1 MKKFLITTDSGCD
14 LPRSEVDKRGII
26 PFLMQYEID
35 GEVFTDTML
44 PEDLHAF
51 YEKMRAGAAPRT
63 SQINPAQF
71 VEFWRP
77 LLAEG
82 LPILH
87 TGIGSAVSGT
97 YRNACLAAEELM
109 QEIPGAKIYVVDST
123 LCSVGYGMLVLK
135 AAELRDG
142 GASVEEARDYMEAN
156 KAKVNTWYTTD
167 ELKYLRRSGRCSRA
181 SAAIGTMLQICPI
194 LNLDLEGHLI
204 VQERVRKLGPTI
216 QRIHE
221 IIGGLVEDAEN
232 QTLMICHS
240 DVEEK
245 ARKFGEE
252 IREKFGFRDVYYT
265 YIGATIGANCGP
277 GLMAAFFFGKPRTM
291 KGYAEGE

>member
-1 MKKFLITTDSGCD
+1 MKFIVTTDSGCD
-14 LPRSEVDKRGII
+14 LPRALLAERGII
-26 PFLMQYEID
+26 PCMMNYTMD
-35 GEVFTDTML
+35 GELCTDTM
-44 PEDLHAF
+44 EHSDCHVF
-51 YEKMRAGAAPRT
+51 YDKMRAGSSPKT
-63 SQINPAQF
+63 SQFNPSQF
-71 VEFWRP
+71 EEFWRP
-77 LLAEG
+77 LLEQG
-82 LPILH
+82 LPIVHICL
-87 TGIGSAVSGT
+87 GSGVSGT
-97 YRNACLAAEELM
+97 FNNGVMAARTLEE
-109 QEIPGAKIYVVDST
+109 EVPGSRIYVLDST
-123 LCSVGYGMLVLK
+123 LCSTGYGMLALE
-135 AAELRDG
+135 AARMRDEG
-142 GASVEEARDYMEAN
+142 LSAEECMAWLEEN
-156 KAKVNTWYTTD
+156 KVRVNTWYTTD

-221 IIGGLVEDAEN
+221 IIGTLVEDAEN

-291 KGYAEGE
+291 KGYAAGE